1 MTNIWVTLIQNNL
14 YSQQILSQVW
24 YGNVPWQDRSTLYKI
39 FHIFMLVVLAPLS
52 AFLMFVFKIKGTT
65 KIERQLKS
73 DPFNQPD
80 GISVALQNKSVIATK
95 WVFRPSTSALFLS
108 HHNGNF
114 KPCAQKK
121 VWTSDPNLVLNV
133 CFDFFSRLENQI
145 WK

>member
-1 MTNIWVTLIQNNL
+1 MRVTLIQNNL

-24 YGNVPWQDRSTLYKI
+24 YGNVPWQDKSSLYKI

-80 GISVALQNKSVIATK
+80 GISVAL
-95 WVFRPSTSALFLS
+95 
-108 HHNGNF
+108 
-114 KPCAQKK
+114 
-121 VWTSDPNLVLNV
+121 
-133 CFDFFSRLENQI
+133 
-145 WK
+145 

>member
-65 KIERQLKS
+65 KVERQLKFDS
-73 DPFNQPD
+73 FNQPD

-95 WVFRPSTSALFLS
+95 WLFRPSTSALFLS
-108 HHNGNF
+108 HPDCTTVQWKF
-114 KPCAQKK
+114 
-121 VWTSDPNLVLNV
+121 
-133 CFDFFSRLENQI
+133 QI
-145 WK
+145 LCSEEGLSFHHTLIRCK